1 MIFYLYIMIF
11 YLYVTVLLSDNC
23 NSAKMLSALRVPSS
37 NIKVCNII
45 EKMSGYFYIKLLF

>member
-1 MIFYLYIMIF
+1 MIF
-11 YLYVTVLLSDNC
+11 YLYVTVLFSDNC